1 MMQKIMERIW
11 LEDQKM
17 MKEKLIDGK
26 KTVSRFRG
34 KLDD

>member
-1 MMQKIMERIW
+1 MVCFSGTLDTGW

-26 KTVSRFRG
+26 E
-34 KLDD
+34 L